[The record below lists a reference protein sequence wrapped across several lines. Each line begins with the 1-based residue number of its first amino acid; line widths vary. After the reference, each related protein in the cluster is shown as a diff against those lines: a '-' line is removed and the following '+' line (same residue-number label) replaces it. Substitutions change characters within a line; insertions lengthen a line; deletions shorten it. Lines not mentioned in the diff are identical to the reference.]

1 MKIAFIYDAVYPW
14 IKGGAE
20 KRVYEIAKR
29 LSERGHEVHW
39 YSVGWW
45 VDDQPLYM
53 EKEGIIFH
61 GVCQPVDL
69 YKDGTRTIKEALYF
83 AWKLAPVIMKED
95 FDIIDCQEFP
105 YFPCFV
111 AKIHSIFKKSV
122 LLITW
127 YEVWDKYWYDY
138 IGKKG
143 FFGRIIEKTTT
154 KLPKKIIPISNKIK
168 DDLKIFKVP
177 EEKNYV
183 IPNGVDFNYI
193 QSIKPR
199 ARNFDIIYVG
209 RLISHKNVDV
219 LLRAIS
225 KVKKTIPNIRC
236 GIIGSGP
243 DLEKLENL
251 SKILKLED
259 NVNFF
264 GFVEKD
270 EDVYSHMK
278 SSKIF
283 VLPSTREGFPNTIL
297 EANSCGLPAIIV
309 NHEKNAGVGVIKDNE
324 NGFIVNLSA
333 EDISNKILYLL
344 ENEIE
349 LTKLNKK
356 SISFAKNYD
365 WELIVSKIEKLYE
378 ATLNET

>member
-14 IKGGAE
+14 VKGGAE

-29 LSERGHEVHW
+29 LAERGHDVHW

-45 VDDQPLYM
+45 AEEQPLLM
-53 EKEGIIFH
+53 EKDGIIFH
-61 GVCQPVDL
+61 GVCEPVDL
-69 YKDGTRTIKEALYF
+69 YIDGKRSIKEALYF
-83 AWKLAPVIMKED
+83 AYKLFPKLIRED

-111 AKIHSIFKKSV
+111 AKIHSSLKKSL

-127 YEVWDKYWYDY
+127 YEVWDTYWYDY

-143 FFGRIIEKTTT
+143 FFGKIIEKLVT

-168 DDLKIFKVP
+168 DDLKLLNVS

-183 IPNGVDFNYI
+183 IPNGVDFDYI
-193 QSIKPR
+193 QSIQPDMQKM
-199 ARNFDIIYVG
+199 DIVYVG

-219 LLRAIS
+219 LLKAI
-225 KVKKTIPNIRC
+225 KHVKKTFPQIKC
-236 GIIGSGP
+236 GIIGNGP
-243 DLEKLENL
+243 DLEKLKKLSASLNL
-251 SKILKLED
+251 GD
-259 NVNFF
+259 NVTFF

-270 EDVYSHMK
+270 EDVYSYMK

-309 NHEKNAGVGVIKDNE
+309 DHEKNAGVGVINDNE
-324 NGFIVNLSA
+324 NGFIVKLSA
-333 EDISNKILYLL
+333 EEISNKILYLL

-349 LTKLNKK
+349 LTKLNK
-356 SISFAKNYD
+356 SSVEFAKNYD
-365 WELIVSKIEKLYE
+365 WELIVSKIENVYE
-378 ATLNET
+378 AALNEN